1 MDAPVASTSAMPT
14 AGTAATQGTAPLDV
28 ETTNWNAVKILAAQ
42 HQIPLHVLEA
52 TRDAV
57 AAQPA
62 QFPANHDFGAST
74 PLHITAV
81 RLDTGRVVFR
91 FRSRQPAIMPFW
103 ESGSPDAL
111 SFAASPAATTQLD
124 GMPRSSSSGAIFTQ
138 PNTDST
144 DAPAPKSNLSSSLFR
159 KTGNL
164 SLKHSRSIPVL
175 RRKASAT
182 FAPPAFAGADTVP
195 SGSTAQSHFSTAA
208 AHAIGDFGQ
217 RIPALPLA
225 SFSRTAS
232 TSDSSPGHLH
242 PHRAG
247 ATSGG
252 ANMARTGSSPVSG
265 PHANRYGADHIQ
277 EGDVLGAV
285 LGLGQNDLWAK
296 SNTDA
301 HPAAQPR
308 TRRRR
313 SSSGSS
319 GTSPNTSNRLLPAPE
334 LRLPEFKFDSQFAKS
349 PRFHQLREAQSF
361 ESTASDATARGEEK
375 QDTID
380 RYPVDLQPFL
390 RIDASGA
397 TASDR
402 KALIFDVIQCYQ
414 RPSPASHLLASAPSR
429 QGSQPPNLD
438 SRRLLS
444 ASVPVLSINSSA
456 SETAPPSD
464 FMAQAHALPTSAAPG
479 DDPRFAIWAVKSDNN
494 DGTFV
499 ISNRLGQT
507 DADRTLASELGSST
521 NSSPASTTKRRN
533 RRSALPFGSDDNGSS
548 NRSSGVFQTS
558 SPASDKRAD
567 PLGATPPKKPM
578 LLAASAARL
587 VAELTAEIDLTLR
600 SDFFYT
606 YREFMSP
613 LDLLELL
620 ILRFEWAV
628 SDPSSAEDEARR
640 RIVRV
645 RTYVVIKHWLQHHFD
660 FDFLPDRALRQR
672 LAMWLNAIAKDER
685 ITTRPADLNIVN
697 SLRKIVR
704 GLKETYSQSGVG
716 GLLLHDSGRLTDS
729 PASRRKTDS
738 MSTFGS
744 SSHDSEPSVMTT
756 ASTASS
762 GEPGMTSSGSA
773 SSLAEDVSLDFS
785 EDQSSHDSPHV
796 GSSSTEHSQNA
807 SPGQA
812 RAESSD
818 ATRAAQKAASESV
831 LVSYRH
837 TLAPIQHQAPRPS
850 ASTSGASPAPLPN
863 PSNAWS
869 RAFVHTVGR
878 LSKFKRVLGSRGLSL
893 DGNNELDSEAEECS
907 DLLFVKGGLDSL
919 LQYFA
924 VDQARR
930 QSSSQSRQMRMPRQ
944 RPLSLTEEGNEEE
957 EEALASQA
965 SEDSTGQEETPSL
978 AGASTNRSTPASSI
992 DLTGLAEK
1000 RPSFEAADPQG
1011 LGIHSHGQEEDSG
1024 HPIVTQ
1030 GQDLF
1035 GLDPASIR
1043 PLDSLTRPRAKGQEY
1058 LHHATS
1064 EQTLR
1069 SVTRVPTDQQSE
1081 DVGYDVRSSVLPDTL
1096 PRNQRGTS
1104 IRDSVLSNGAPRIVQ
1119 IDDID
1124 LSSDDDDFAVRKA
1137 LRRLPGARDLRQA
1150 NTIRDLEPQQPPP
1163 GRESIDSMASSMFRH
1178 PAATRHAHMGSFGLG
1193 HTRGVSVDSAMFV
1206 SEHLAPMPCLLPPA
1220 PPMISTVQSEMLDPD
1235 EALQGYELVKGF
1247 RLDDIESDDEEP
1259 GDVEAALRRLEG
1271 IIDEDRQKEKAK
1283 RVERLW
1289 QRSLARNAKTDALQ
1303 NGDEDEEASTSAR
1316 RASQVSVSF
1325 KADRTHSSSLTG
1337 GSLADVEDE
1346 ASNASV
1352 HPCDR
1357 SVDYPQPVLPKSP
1370 AKQHQKVR
1378 AQSSFLD
1385 LQDSSSA
1392 SESGEHDELHSKAA
1406 PVPATQT
1413 ASAQRASSVNS
1424 ADARSATTPA
1434 QQPYPN
1440 SAARSEALRAGAL
1453 LSPKRGLAPLP
1464 PVHRSFLLSSKSE
1477 SVARQM
1483 CLIEA
1488 ELLRSVTWDELASSR
1503 WRERRFGA
1511 EVTDWEA
1518 FYRDRVRDRL
1528 EAQRLGEVHQERA
1541 VEAIVA
1547 RFNLTS
1553 NWVASEVVL
1562 TQNIDERA
1570 AVISKLIRVAWKCY
1584 LQSNFA
1590 SLAQIIFGLSTP
1602 WVERLRRT
1610 WNRVGYFEMR
1620 MWRDLN
1626 SFVGPRH
1633 NFRHLRNAM
1642 LQLADSSAAESS
1654 AGSAGAG
1661 AMAGEAGKTAASRG
1675 CIPFFG
1681 LFVSDLMQYDA
1692 MPTLLDPTA
1701 PTMAASTSTTQDG
1714 KTRLHPA
1721 DPNAFGE
1728 LPPLPPAVQLEPLI
1742 NVLKFR
1748 NIAEVIRQIAAFQNA
1763 AKKYSNMFEAE
1774 KGAYVRCLK
1783 LRCLPGE
1790 LLARLSH
1797 LIEP

>member
-1 MDAPVASTSAMPT
+1 MDVPLASTLALPTASTSSIA
-14 AGTAATQGTAPLDV
+14 AGAGTAPLDV

-42 HQIPLHVLEA
+42 NQIPLSLLEA

-57 AAQPA
+57 AAQPDKYSSK
-62 QFPANHDFGAST
+62 HDFGAET
-74 PLHITAV
+74 PFQITAV
-81 RLDTGRVVFR
+81 RLDTGRIVFR
-91 FRSRQPAIMPFW
+91 FRSRQATPTPFP
-103 ESGSPDAL
+103 EFGLADARP
-111 SFAASPAATTQLD
+111 FAVDSQQE

-138 PNTDST
+138 PPSDSSV
-144 DAPAPKSNLSSSLFR
+144 DVAAPKNNLSTSLFR

-182 FAPPAFAGADTVP
+182 FAAPTFGGAESGL
-195 SGSTAQSHFSTAA
+195 SGSTAHAPFSTAA
-208 AHAIGDFGQ
+208 PSAFGDLSQ

-225 SFSRTAS
+225 STSMS
-232 TSDSSPGHLH
+232 TSTPHPGGHLF
-242 PHRAG
+242 PYRAG
-247 ATSGG
+247 PSGG
-252 ANMARTGSSPVSG
+252 ASMARTGSSPVSG
-265 PHANRYGADHIQ
+265 PHANRYGADYIQ

-296 SNTDA
+296 SLSDA
-301 HPAAQPR
+301 HPAAAQSQS
-308 TRRRR
+308 RRRR
-313 SSSGSS
+313 SSSNSS
-319 GTSPNTSNRLLPAPE
+319 GASPNTSNRLLPAPE
-334 LRLPEFKFDSQFAKS
+334 LRLPEFSFDSQFAKS

-361 ESTASDATARGEEK
+361 ESNASDTTARGEDKE
-375 QDTID
+375 DSID

-390 RIDASGA
+390 RRNIAEA
-397 TASDR
+397 NLYEAKT
-402 KALIFDVIQCYQ
+402 IVFDVIQCYQ
-414 RPSPASHLLASAPSR
+414 RPSPALPLLESTPSR
-429 QGSQPPNLD
+429 QQPQHRRSD
-438 SRRLLS
+438 SRNHLS
-444 ASVPVLSINSSA
+444 ASVPGLGNSPFA
-456 SETAPPSD
+456 EAAQASD
-464 FMAQAHALPTSAAPG
+464 FTAQAHALPTSAAPG
-479 DDPRFAIWAVKSDNN
+479 DDPRFAVWAVKSDKN

-499 ISNRLGQT
+499 VSNRAGQT
-507 DADRTLASELGSST
+507 DADQALASEIVPSAD
-521 NSSPASTTKRRN
+521 SSPASTTKRRN
-533 RRSALPFGSDDNGSS
+533 RKSALPFGSDDTGSS
-548 NRSSGVFQTS
+548 NRSIGVFQTS
-558 SPASDKRAD
+558 SLASEKRPDVSTSSPRGKAV
-567 PLGATPPKKPM
+567 

-628 SDPSSAEDEARR
+628 SEPSSAEDEARR

-660 FDFLPDRALRQR
+660 FDFLPNRALRQR
-672 LAMWLNAIAKDER
+672 LAMWLNAVAKDER
-685 ITTRPADLNIVN
+685 ITARPADLNIVN

-738 MSTFGS
+738 LSTFGS
-744 SSHDSEPSVMTT
+744 SSHDSVPSVGRT
-756 ASTASS
+756 ASSASS

-773 SSLAEDVSLDFS
+773 SSFAEDVNLDFS
-785 EDQSSHDSPHV
+785 EDQSSHDTPHV
-796 GSSSTEHSQNA
+796 RSPFVEQSQSG
-807 SPGQA
+807 SPGLP
-812 RAESSD
+812 RSDSSD

-831 LVSYRH
+831 LVSHRH
-837 TLAPIQHQAPRPS
+837 TLAPIPHHTPRPNPS
-850 ASTSGASPAPLPN
+850 AAGASPAPLPN
-863 PSNAWS
+863 PSSAWS
-869 RAFVHTVGR
+869 RAFVQTVGR
-878 LSKFKRVLGSRGLSL
+878 LSKFKRVLGGRGLGL
-893 DGNNELDSEAEECS
+893 DGNHELDAEAEECS

-924 VDQARR
+924 FDQARR
-930 QSSSQSRQMRMPRQ
+930 QSSSAARQSRMPRQ
-944 RPLSLTEEGNEEE
+944 RPLSRTVEANEDEEEG
-957 EEALASQA
+957 LASQA

-992 DLTGLAEK
+992 DLTALPDK
-1000 RPSFEAADPQG
+1000 QPSYSELDPQG
-1011 LGIHSHGQEEDSG
+1011 LGISQHAQDEGEYS
-1024 HPIVTQ
+1024 VATQ

-1035 GLDPASIR
+1035 GLDPASLR
-1043 PLDSLTRPRAKGQEY
+1043 PLDSLTHPKAKGEEH
-1058 LHHATS
+1058 LHHTTS

-1069 SVTRVPTDQQSE
+1069 SVSRMPMERDSE
-1081 DVGYDVRSSVLPDTL
+1081 DAPFAARSSLLPE
-1096 PRNQRGTS
+1096 RNQRGTS

-1150 NTIRDLEPQQPPP
+1150 NTIKDLEPQQLPP

-1178 PAATRHAHMGSFGLG
+1178 PAATRHVQMGSFGLG
-1193 HTRGVSVDSAMFV
+1193 HTRGVSVDSALFV
-1206 SEHLAPMPCLLPPA
+1206 SEQLAPLPCLLPPA

-1271 IIDEDRQKEKAK
+1271 IIDEDRQKEKTK

-1289 QRSLARNAKTDALQ
+1289 QRSLARNARNDAVDDDEQ
-1303 NGDEDEEASTSAR
+1303 AGDKRYNHMSSH
-1316 RASQVSVSF
+1316 S
-1325 KADRTHSSSLTG
+1325 KADRTISSSLTG
-1337 GSLADVEDE
+1337 GSLADGEDE

-1357 SVDYPQPVLPKSP
+1357 SMDDHPPARPKSSAP
-1370 AKQHQKVR
+1370 QHQKIR

-1392 SESGEHDELHSKAA
+1392 SESGDHDEDSAIAA
-1406 PVPATQT
+1406 PVA
-1413 ASAQRASSVNS
+1413 AKRASSVKS
-1424 ADARSATTPA
+1424 ADAVTAKAPVQRSDASP
-1434 QQPYPN
+1434 
-1440 SAARSEALRAGAL
+1440 AARGLPLGGGAL
-1453 LSPKRGLAPLP
+1453 MSPKRGLAPLP
-1464 PVHRSFLLSSKSE
+1464 PVHRSFLLSYKSE

-1483 CLIEA
+1483 CLVEA

-1528 EAQRLGEVHQERA
+1528 EAQRLGEMHQERA

-1570 AVISKLIRVAWKCY
+1570 AVISKLIRIAWKCY

-1642 LQLADSSAAESS
+1642 LQLADSSAGDSS
-1654 AGSAGAG
+1654 SGASGAGS
-1661 AMAGEAGKTAASRG
+1661 MAGEGGKSASSRG

-1692 MPTLLDPTA
+1692 MPTFLDPTA
-1701 PTMAASTSTTQDG
+1701 PTRAASTFTTHDG

-1721 DPNAFGE
+1721 DVNAFSD
-1728 LPPLPPAVQLEPLI
+1728 LAPLPPTVQLEPLI

-1748 NIAEVIRQIAAFQNA
+1748 SIAEVIRQISAFQNA
-1763 AKKYSNMFEAE
+1763 AKNYSNMFEAE